1 MRNFNIWSEYYICY
15 MYIMC
20 ACMYAEI
27 MWGCS
32 YTCMYVRC
40 VYIRTNANLVSVRT
54 RLIGASLSK
63 PHTSNATDFRLYVS
77 IYVSMRTSL
86 PPKAPDACTQE
97 SYSNYCTLSQMSMS
111 RTHRISLL
119 YCHTSRPCLQ

>member
-1 MRNFNIWSEYYICY
+1 
-15 MYIMC
+15 MC

-32 YTCMYVRC
+32 YTCVYVRC

-54 RLIGASLSK
+54 RLTVVSLSELILAIRL
-63 PHTSNATDFRLYVS
+63 TSSGTYVS

-86 PPKAPDACTQE
+86 PPKPPTHAHKNLTPIIAYFLCSLQRAVDFKDS
-97 SYSNYCTLSQMSMS
+97 SYKLTVLP
-111 RTHRISLL
+111 HF
-119 YCHTSRPCLQ
+119 

>member
-1 MRNFNIWSEYYICY
+1 
-15 MYIMC
+15 MC

-54 RLIGASLSK
+54 RLIGESLSE
-63 PHTSNATDFRLYVS
+63 PHTSNATNFQWYVS

-86 PPKAPDACTQE
+86 PPKTPNACTDM
-97 SYSNYCTLSQMSMS
+97 CM
-111 RTHRISLL
+111 
-119 YCHTSRPCLQ
+119 